1 MRLSNKTMSGN
12 FDSPEV
18 VIVGGG
24 IGGSALACALA
35 REGIATT
42 ILEKSTV
49 HTDHVRGEWVAPWG
63 VAETERLG
71 LYQVLLN
78 AGGHHLKRHIPFGDD
93 IDSELAQTQTLDLT
107 AFAGLGLKPP
117 LCMRHPYMCDVLN
130 AEAIVRG
137 AKLLRGVSD
146 LEVNPGTSSG
156 TSPEVRFR
164 HAGREI
170 RLSPRIV
177 VGADGRNSIVRIQT
191 GIEHHRDP
199 THHLMAGMLVD
210 NTDGWPQDL
219 QLFGTEGSINFLAF
233 PQSATRVRLY
243 ICYALD
249 QKRRFAGADNQACFL
264 DAFRLKTVPG
274 SEYLANGTPA
284 GPCNSYGNEDTWT
297 ETPFAPGVVLI
308 GDAAGHNDPIIGQ
321 GLSITYRDVRIVR
334 DLMLESRDWTP
345 ERFRPYAEERSER
358 MRRLRI
364 TASSLSILKAEFGP
378 HALERRLKFRDEWSR
393 GNFPDL
399 TPAAFVGPEVLPAE
413 MFSEQF
419 LERLRAL

>member
-1 MRLSNKTMSGN
+1 MSSNS
-12 FDSPEV
+12 DSPEV

-24 IGGSALACALA
+24 VGGSALACVLA

-42 ILEKSTV
+42 ILEKTTV
-49 HTDHVRGEWVAPWG
+49 HADIVRGEWVAPWG

-71 LYQVLLN
+71 LYEVLLN
-78 AGGHHLKRHIPFGDD
+78 AGGHHLKRHISFGDD
-93 IDSELAQTQTLDLT
+93 IDAELAQTQTLDLT
-107 AFAGLGLKPP
+107 AFEGAGLKPP
-117 LCMRHPYMCDVLN
+117 LCMRHPDMCDLLN
-130 AEAIVRG
+130 GEAIARG
-137 AKLLRGVSD
+137 AKLLRDVTGV
-146 LEVNPGTSSG
+146 EVTPG

-170 RLSPRIV
+170 RYRPRLV
-177 VGADGRNSIVRIQT
+177 VGADGRNSIVRVQAGIQ
-191 GIEHHRDP
+191 HHRDP

-219 QLFGTEGSINFLAF
+219 QIFGTEENINFLAF

-243 ICYALD
+243 ICYATD
-249 QKRRFAGADNQACFL
+249 QKKRFAGTDNQACFL
-264 DAFRLKTVPG
+264 EAFRLKSVPA
-274 SEYLANGTPA
+274 SECLANGTPA

-334 DLMLESRDWTP
+334 DLMLENRGDWTP
-345 ERFRPYAEERSER
+345 ERFRPYAEERAER

-364 TASSLSILKAEFGP
+364 TASSLSILNAEFGP
-378 HALERRLKFRDEWSR
+378 HALARRVKVREERAR
-393 GNFPDL
+393 GNFFDL
-399 TPAAFVGPEVLPAE
+399 AAATFIGPEVLPAE
-413 MFSEQF
+413 MFSEE
-419 LERLRAL
+419 LLDRLRAL